1 MLRGYFYSGKDKVRH
16 MNLRRISTLVSLL
29 MLLPISSANAAPVY
43 VFPVAGCEVN
53 YARAHHDYAATDI
66 LAKAGCKFVAP
77 INGVVDEVNRTDS
90 WKGKT
95 NLGIDRG
102 GLYVSIIGEDGVR
115 YYGSHLRTIP
125 ASIQPGVAV
134 KAGRLLGA
142 IGSTGSA
149 RGTAPHLHFGISWPT
164 PPQTWWVRRGEVLPW
179 KYLDAWKA
187 GKDLSPVKEVNAR
200 KLKVGEI
207 PPVPKK

>member
-1 MLRGYFYSGKDKVRH
+1 
-16 MNLRRISTLVSLL
+16 MNLRRISTLLALV
-29 MLLPISSANAAPVY
+29 MLLPLSSANAAPIY

-90 WKGKT
+90 WSGKT

-115 YYGSHLRTIP
+115 YYGSHVRSIP

-134 KAGRLLGA
+134 KAGRLLGG

-187 GKDLSPVKEVNAR
+187 GKDLSPAKEVNAR